1 MRHETY
7 IELECIVEGDFLP
20 GSKGKNDP
28 LAGIYEPS
36 TLPELEN
43 ATVKVKVGEVEG
55 NDGIL
60 KDLTIELPECHPMFD
75 QIVYE
80 ALQSKLQELEDEMHA
95 RADYEYDR
103 RREG

>member
-7 IELECIVEGDFLP
+7 IELECIVEGDFCA
-20 GSKGKNDP
+20 GSRGTNNP

-36 TLPELEN
+36 TLPEIEN
-43 ATVKVKVGEVEG
+43 ATVY
-55 NDGIL
+55 IL
-60 KDLTIELPECHPMFD
+60 VAGKRIELPESDPMWD
-75 QIVYE
+75 QIVDE
-80 ALQSKLQELEDEMHA
+80 ALQNKLQSLEDEMYA

>member
-7 IELECIVEGDFLP
+7 IELECIVEGDFML
-20 GSKGKNDP
+20 GSKGVNNP

-36 TLPELEN
+36 TLSEIEN
-43 ATVKVKVGEVEG
+43 ATVYVLVAGKRV
-55 NDGIL
+55 
-60 KDLTIELPECHPMFD
+60 ELPESDPMWD
-75 QIVYE
+75 QIVEE
-80 ALQSKLQELEDEMHA
+80 ALQTKLHELEEEMHA